1 MPGLILFSIASQF
14 PTKRSEIVTYF
25 WYVKHF
31 IPINLHLTAIIA
43 NQNVENKMIPPNIY
57 WYKTKLNGCH
67 IYFLLSSCYT
77 LLILR

>member
-1 MPGLILFSIASQF
+1 MCIGLFVNSLYLEKTTYYQMPGLILFSIASQF

-43 NQNVENKMIPPNIY
+43 NQNVENKMIPPN
-57 WYKTKLNGCH
+57 
-67 IYFLLSSCYT
+67 
-77 LLILR
+77 